1 MKLINSKE
9 IGKIIEENTDPID
22 IVDEFDECE
31 HLSPCWEVKIDK
43 TRKKMLF
50 LVDRQEK
57 LSTPLSK
64 FKPEEIT
71 VDLLVSFI
79 KLFREGKMI
88 ELKKL
93 ARTK

>member
-1 MKLINSKE
+1 MKLINSKD

-22 IVDEFDECE
+22 IVDDFELA
-31 HLSPCWEVKIDK
+31 HISPCWEVKIDK

-57 LSTPLSK
+57 LSTPLAK

-79 KLFREGKMI
+79 KLFREGKMN